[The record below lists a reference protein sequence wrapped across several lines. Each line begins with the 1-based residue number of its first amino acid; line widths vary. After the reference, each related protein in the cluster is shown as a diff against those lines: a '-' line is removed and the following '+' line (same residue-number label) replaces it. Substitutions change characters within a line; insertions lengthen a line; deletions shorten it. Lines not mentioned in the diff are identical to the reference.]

1 MHDPHFSFPSEQL
14 FMVLSAMELGK
25 KVVEMVSL
33 DWHYRQG
40 KTVLWESLDKETWS
54 ENVWMVSGIEAVC
67 SAWPKLAWLF
77 STQRTAWGSRKDPGE
92 LSVSSNG
99 SELGGNFM
107 IETYCGGKENQCLS
121 WIKQELQGKKTKTQ
135 WLGAC
140 LQGGQN
146 AFKKDQSF
154 CTLLKSMMKVP
165 SEKIALFKLT
175 KQSQAITDL
184 TTKKTFGI
192 KLSK

>member
-14 FMVLSAMELGK
+14 FMVLSARGLGK

-54 ENVWMVSGIEAVC
+54 ENVWIVSGIEAVC
-67 SAWPKLAWLF
+67 SAWPKISLALLYPENCL
-77 STQRTAWGSRKDPGE
+77 G
-92 LSVSSNG
+92 LSVGPWRAQRIIKWVWTWRKFHDWNLLQRQRKSVP
-99 SELGGNFM
+99 FM
-107 IETYCGGKENQCLS
+107 NKAGTS
-121 WIKQELQGKKTKTQ
+121 GKKTKTQ
-135 WLGAC
+135 WLGAS

-154 CTLLKSMMKVP
+154 CTLFKSMMKVP

-175 KQSQAITDL
+175 KQSQAITNL